1 MDGLMTQ
8 VDMMEFMRISRS
20 TLYRMSQRDDF
31 PRPVIVGGMKRWRR
45 DELESWLRASQLAAA
60 GLSLAG

>member
-1 MDGLMTQ
+1 MTQ